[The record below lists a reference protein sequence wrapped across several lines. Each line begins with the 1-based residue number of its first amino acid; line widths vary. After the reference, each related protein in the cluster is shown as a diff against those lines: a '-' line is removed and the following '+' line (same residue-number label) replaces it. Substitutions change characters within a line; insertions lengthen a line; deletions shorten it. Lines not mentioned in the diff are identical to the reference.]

1 MTIIEVMVASA
12 LLLIVVTAVFTG
24 VYGGL
29 RLQATS
35 RQRAT
40 ATDWADRLMEQ
51 ARNLPY
57 EAIGLADTGAQIDAA
72 IAAIPAGESD
82 HPDLLLRRDTASNCL
97 QFNIGTAAS
106 PIWERLV
113 VADWYTPPG
122 GASTCTTQAGG
133 EGDNYQLRHAGVAN
147 NYTPAGTAV
156 TYTGWVFVSW
166 APVQGV
172 TPTAYY
178 RRVTVL
184 VRYPSATGGISRV
197 VRASSLFSL
206 GYVPTPSSA
215 STSSSTSTSTSTTTT
230 LVGTTTTLPTG
241 CTSKPT
247 DTQGPAGSIQLAG
260 GNNFTNQA
268 SLTINNSVS
277 DRPNGSGASGMATMQ
292 YSNTGATGP
301 WLPAPAV
308 TYDAAYSG
316 WPVAVGDGPRQV
328 WARFTDC
335 MGNES
340 TDVITDT
347 IVLDQTSPG
356 APSLT
361 GTPRNKAV
369 DLSWT
374 AVTDPGASASG
385 VASYRVYR
393 LDQGSTTPIS
403 VVTDT
408 STSNHQLIDGQ
419 PYTYWVR
426 AVDRAGNEGPESNR
440 VTVTPS

>member
-40 ATDWADRLMEQ
+40 ATDWADHLMEQ
-51 ARNLPY
+51 ARNQPY
-57 EAIGLADTGAQIDAA
+57 EAIGLDDTGAQIDAA
-72 IAAIPAGESD
+72 IAAIPVGESD

-97 QFNIGTAAS
+97 QVNIGTTAS
-106 PIWERLV
+106 PSWERLV

-122 GASTCTTQAGG
+122 GASTCTTQTGG
-133 EGDNYQLRHAGVAN
+133 EGDNYQLHHAGGSN
-147 NYTPAGTAV
+147 DYTPAGTAV

-178 RRVTVL
+178 KRVTVL

-206 GYVPTPSSA
+206 GYVPTPSSS

-230 LVGTTTTLPTG
+230 LVGTTTTLPAG

-268 SLTINNSVS
+268 ALTINNSVS
-277 DRPNGSGASGMATMQ
+277 DQPNGSGASGMATMQ

-308 TYDAAYSG
+308 AYDAAYSG
-316 WPVAVGDGPRQV
+316 WPVAAGDGPKQV

-335 MGNES
+335 TGNAS
-340 TDVITDT
+340 TAVITDT

-356 APSLT
+356 APTLT
-361 GTPRNKAV
+361 GTPRSKQVN
-369 DLSWT
+369 LSWT

-385 VASYRVYR
+385 VVSYRVYR
-393 LDQGSTTPIS
+393 LDQGSTTPLA
-403 VVTDT
+403 VVTGT
-408 STSNHQLIDGQ
+408 STSNNKLTNGQ

-440 VTVTPS
+440 VTVTPR